1 MKPKQ
6 MQQVTVQLRDTMK
19 ETNLLKTFYK
29 HLLLFE
35 VFFRLLNF
43 VGWIYAFVFPALLLT
58 SVLSTLQLRSTNN
71 YNKY

>member
-6 MQQVTVQLRDTMK
+6 MQQVTVQLRDRMK

-35 VFFRLLNF
+35 VFFRLLTF
-43 VGWIYAFVFPALLLT
+43 VGRICAFVFPALLLT
-58 SVLSTLQLRSTNN
+58 SVLSTLQLWSTNN